1 MVIKLVF
8 WYTITAECR
17 IGVIGGI
24 DLVWE
29 CGYIV
34 FDGTPQTNHE
44 RHVIHR
50 IHLLRASGV
59 RFALFHKTISKW
71 LSKSITTRG
80 YWNCMEITA
89 IWKSHNWLCRSLVL
103 PDSNYVRHQVEI
115 YCLLSAGTG
124 RFRVT
129 MG

>member
-1 MVIKLVF
+1 MHIDVILKDIFGHKVGFLIYHNCGMSN
-8 WYTITAECR
+8 W
-17 IGVIGGI
+17 GDWGPGI

-80 YWNCMEITA
+80 Y
-89 IWKSHNWLCRSLVL
+89 
-103 PDSNYVRHQVEI
+103 
-115 YCLLSAGTG
+115 
-124 RFRVT
+124 
-129 MG
+129 